1 MKRALLIGINYE
13 GTQHSL
19 RGCINDIEMI
29 NNMLQSKFG
38 YSDIRRLIE
47 GEATTSNILRELERI
62 VSDSIDGDEIYI
74 HYSGHGSQIPDYNNE
89 SSYEEIDRLDEI
101 ICPIDLDWRE
111 KIIRDDDFNRIFS
124 IVRDGVKL
132 VIVLDCCHSGDGLRG
147 LVNPYIDGDNTD
159 TRSRFIINEEYRMMD
174 RMMDRDIL
182 DIDKE
187 IIRRSIGGMILD
199 YSGQR
204 GILISGCQSNQ
215 TSADAFI
222 GGRYNGALTYC
233 LVNLVEQYPG
243 ISYSELVERLNGLL
257 GQIGFSQR
265 PELNCDQ
272 RYFGERFLGGYTDTS
287 F

>member
-1 MKRALLIGINYE
+1 
-13 GTQHSL
+13 
-19 RGCINDIEMI
+19 
-29 NNMLQSKFG
+29 MLQSKFG